1 MNYYPIDK
9 IRTIERIDTVI
20 DTIKL
25 RLIPTF
31 DLIEEEAKEI
41 ERKKLD
47 ELSENFNPDTMDIGS
62 CYEDAQSEGVSH
74 YIIHNEMKQE
84 FLNHQATLLFHIFEK
99 DCKKMFPEFSGNDLK
114 EKLQQIGISTEDNS
128 SWYKI
133 NKELRLICNVIK
145 HGTGTSYDTLKEIR
159 GDLFKNNFGYL
170 LTSDIEISLNDIEVY
185 VNEMKKFWIE
195 FFDIVLVTNQIRY

>member
-9 IRTIERIDTVI
+9 ILTIERIDTVI

-47 ELSENFNPDTMDIGS
+47 ELYKNFNPDTMDIGS
-62 CYEDAQSEGVSH
+62 CYEDAHSEAASH
-74 YIIHNEMKQE
+74 YAIHNEMKQE

-99 DCKKMFPEFSGNDLK
+99 DCKKMFPELLGNDLK
-114 EKLQQIGISTEDNS
+114 EKLQLIGISTENNS
-128 SWYKI
+128 PWYKI
-133 NKELRLICNVIK
+133 NKELRLISNVIK
-145 HGTGTSYDTLKEIR
+145 HSTGSSYNDLKKLR
-159 GDLFKNNFGYL
+159 GDLFKNNFGFL
-170 LTSDIEISLNDIEVY
+170 LKSDIEISLNDIEVY
-185 VNEMKKFWIE
+185 GNEMKNFWIE
-195 FFDIVLVTNQIRY
+195 FFDIALVTE

>member
-9 IRTIERIDTVI
+9 ILTIERIDTVI

-41 ERKKLD
+41 ERKKLI

-62 CYEDAQSEGVSH
+62 CYADAHSEGASH

-99 DCKKMFPEFSGNDLK
+99 DCKKMFPELSGNDLK
-114 EKLQQIGISTEDNS
+114 EKLQLIGISTENNS
-128 SWYKI
+128 PWYKI
-133 NKELRLICNVIK
+133 NKELRLISNVIK
-145 HGTGTSYDTLKEIR
+145 HGIGSSYNDLKKLR
-159 GDLFKNNFGYL
+159 GDLFKNNFGFL
-170 LTSDIEISLNDIEVY
+170 LKSDIEISLNDIEVY
-185 VNEMKKFWIE
+185 GNEMKNFWIE
-195 FFDIVLVTNQIRY
+195 FFDIALVTK